1 MQSAFNL
8 EFWEKPRNFLPAHVL
23 RFNYGKESSPTKLSL
38 DCYLQLEM
46 PKSTQS
52 AKSNYF
58 EGNIITWYF
67 WCTEGSACGIWRD
80 RSILAVW
87 KSLWFHLLQS
97 PPHRE
102 HPSREKHRL
111 EVFSILEL
119 LPHSNILS
127 TLKPRFFPPPMA
139 GSCRDIWEDN
149 HILANHTLTQTTT
162 VSAFQLGQFSH
173 HSCESLKASCM
184 FGKVQLCR
192 HGSIKSSTEQRS
204 LFKAE
209 LLAFVYL

>member
-58 EGNIITWYF
+58 EGNIITCYF

-97 PPHRE
+97 PPHRAPLKGKAQTGSLQ
-102 HPSREKHRL
+102 HPGTPSTFKYFIHTETT
-111 EVFSILEL
+111 
-119 LPHSNILS
+119 ILS
-127 TLKPRFFPPPMA
+127 PSNGWLM
-139 GSCRDIWEDN
+139 
-149 HILANHTLTQTTT
+149 
-162 VSAFQLGQFSH
+162 
-173 HSCESLKASCM
+173 
-184 FGKVQLCR
+184 
-192 HGSIKSSTEQRS
+192 QR
-204 LFKAE
+204 
-209 LLAFVYL
+209 YLRR